1 MSMIIYDDRLEVYTL
16 DGKTVSSVLTEDKKE
31 VIGAISEK
39 FRKKLERIVRKSYS
53 FGNSAGEIK

>member
-1 MSMIIYDDRLEVYTL
+1 MIIYDDRLEVYTL

-39 FRKKLERIVRKSYS
+39 FKLELDRIVRNSYS
-53 FGNSAGEIK
+53 FDSAGEIQ